1 MNGNNISLKKW
12 FERYWIGLFIFL
24 FLIYLIAQSYM
35 LRVLTGTVEDRI
47 QNGIYIAEN
56 GIEDSL
62 EIVDSFIFESLYSGA
77 TQKATLLYSALR
89 NETDPVEL
97 SSVRNTVVSSM
108 QSIITWSDMI
118 DFILIYTDRNDEN
131 TWLEAGTQ
139 DNYVSRREV
148 KAIFE
153 ESVINGE
160 INQLNRYI
168 IIKGEKKNYM
178 IRLLKIEGSLFIVCV
193 SEDEILSTLQ
203 KGEFSNDSII
213 FATDSGGIPIISTKQ
228 INEVLSVDNEGEYVT
243 VNGTKYLQTGYVS
256 EKTGYYFGILTEK
269 SSITAYL
276 WIFRIAFLG
285 VLLFLLLSL
294 PASFLIIHR
303 YVEKP
308 ISKIARRMDQI
319 SEGELDVVIKENFHM
334 LELTQLI
341 SAFNHMVERIKQLK
355 IEKYEVKLEAQKATM
370 QYLQLQIKPH
380 FYANM
385 LNIIY
390 ALAERKEYET
400 IQRISTAIVNYS
412 RYMFR
417 EASDLVELGRELDH
431 VQNYMEIQDIRSM
444 KRIVFNMDIES
455 GKMMSLVPPF
465 IIQSFVENSV
475 KHAFHSQKL
484 CCINVKVYKDEK
496 EDILWIIVSDNG
508 LGYSDKILNSDWD
521 DKSKDGHIGLYNI
534 YQRIRLIYKDKADI
548 ILRNNSGAEAIIK
561 IPYIAIDQMDIDE
574 I

>member
-160 INQLNRYI
+160 INQLNRYV

-484 CCINVKVYKDEK
+484 CRINVKVYKDEK